1 MDAGRFDALTRSL
14 SRRRSRRGVAAGGLA
29 AGLAAFGL
37 ERAAAQQACA
47 LQIQATTA
55 VGPHQNTIYTG
66 TLNLTI
72 GDEGAID
79 DGSFDTSDGGSFPL
93 VGQAVGRALHLRITL
108 DGGQVLALEGTA
120 ANDLVL
126 CRGEASGVFGG
137 PDDLD
142 LGTWRTIN
150 GQSGNTAP
158 SVPSNAGGNTGG
170 SSSPNSGGDTNTG
183 AGNGNGNGGGDT
195 GNGNGGGDTGNGD
208 TGGDAGAGGDCASG
222 VVCGDVCCESIAGLV
237 PDSIACNAG
246 FCECTYSCAS
256 AGCEEG
262 GDQGSIVV
270 TCGSDPEP
278 QCHNSCNFPEDN
290 GCGDMTCGENETLD
304 IDSCTCIPND
314 GGDMGDGCD
323 ADLMN
328 DPNNCGFC
336 GNVCPSGECIE
347 GNCTEVIH

>member
-1 MDAGRFDALTRSL
+1 MEANRFDALARSL
-14 SRRRSRRGVAAGGLA
+14 SRRRTRRGLAAGGLA
-29 AGLAAFGL
+29 AGLTALGL
-37 ERAAAQQACA
+37 ERAAAQQVCA
-47 LQIQATTA
+47 MQIQATT
-55 VGPHQNTIYTG
+55 VTGPHQNTIYTG
-66 TLNLTI
+66 TLNLAI

-79 DGSFDTSDGGSFPL
+79 NGSFDTGGGIGYPL

-120 ANDLVL
+120 ANDLIL
-126 CRGEASGVFGG
+126 CRGAASGTFGG

-142 LGTWRTIN
+142 LGTWRTVDE
-150 GQSGNTAP
+150 QSGNTVP
-158 SVPSNAGGNTGG
+158 SVPSG
-170 SSSPNSGGDTNTG
+170 NSGGNSG
-183 AGNGNGNGGGDT
+183 GNSSNSGNSSSGGSTDT
-195 GNGNGGGDTGNGD
+195 GNGGDSSS
-208 TGGDAGAGGDCASG
+208 GGDCASG
-222 VVCGDVCCESIAGLV
+222 VICGDVCCESMGGVTPIN
-237 PDSIACNAG
+237 IACNAG

-314 GGDMGDGCD
+314 GGDMGGGCD

-328 DPNNCGFC
+328 DPLNCGFC
-336 GNVCPSGECIE
+336 GNECPSGQCIE
-347 GNCTEVIH
+347 GNCTDVVN